1 MHRIWVRC
9 LLLVALA
16 AAAFATQP
24 GPSLAAAKG
33 GAPGAAGSGAAS
45 SKSKNALHQFTG
57 VVTALDKTSL
67 TVEKSGKQPT
77 TRTFARHDEMNVVG
91 DLAKDVR
98 VTVYYRD
105 ENGKAVARKV
115 VVKPAT
121 TADASR

>member
-9 LLLVALA
+9 LLLAALGAAALA
-16 AAAFATQP
+16 VP
-24 GPSLAAAKG
+24 SSPSLAAAKSS
-33 GAPGAAGSGAAS
+33 GAPA
-45 SKSKNALHQFTG
+45 SKSKYTLHQFTG
-57 VVTALDKTSL
+57 IVTALDKTSL
-67 TVEKSGKQPT
+67 TVEKGGKQPA
-77 TRTFARHDEMNVVG
+77 TRTFARHEEMSVVG
-91 DLAKDVR
+91 DLARDAR